1 MFFSIFLVC
10 LFGWMRSRESG
21 VYRKFFVRKRD
32 DFMFHLQFATI
43 TIFSYSWDEG
53 KI

>member
-1 MFFSIFLVC
+1 
-10 LFGWMRSRESG
+10 MRSRESG